1 MTRAMKD
8 SSVEWIGLLPN
19 NYKIMRCKYISEF
32 LNGYAFDS
40 NDLKTDFIYPVIR
53 IGDIKEGSIDTVN
66 CQGVNTNIGL
76 SKYQIKNNDILLAM
90 SGATVGKVGIAKN
103 TTNSYIN
110 QRVGIIRTRHAKF
123 LFYCLYTNPF
133 IEYIVLKAN
142 GSAQPNV
149 SGSVYGEFK
158 IPFPPL
164 DEQQKIVD
172 YLDKRCGE
180 IDTITAKIQE
190 QITTLEEYKKSVIS
204 EAVTK
209 GLNSNAPMKD
219 SGIEWI
225 GQIPANWEIDKFK
238 YHLQRKEV
246 KNKPEL
252 QVLSLYRE
260 LGVVPK
266 DSRDDNHNVT
276 SEDTSKYKYVKAGY
290 FVVNKMKA
298 WQGSVAVS
306 DYEGIVSPA
315 YYVYEFSD
323 NKFYKRYFHYL
334 LRGCYKDEFMRVSG
348 GIRVGQWD
356 LPADKLENM
365 LVLIPSPTEQQE
377 IADYLDSQC
386 SQVEEAISD
395 KLKQIET
402 IEKYKKTLIYEYVT
416 GKKEVA

>member
-1 MTRAMKD
+1 MSRAMKD
-8 SSVEWIGLLPN
+8 SGIEWIGQIPK
-19 NYKIMRCKYISEF
+19 NYNVMRCKYISKF

-40 NDLKTDFIYPVIR
+40 SDLKVDFTYSVIR
-53 IGDIKEGSIDTVN
+53 IGDIKDGGIDTIN
-66 CQGVNTNIGL
+66 CQGINNNAGL
-76 SKYQIKNNDILLAM
+76 SKYQIKENDILLAM
-90 SGATVGKVGIAKN
+90 SGATVGKVGIVKN
-103 TTNSYIN
+103 IEQSYIN
-110 QRVGIIRTRHAKF
+110 QRVGIIRANQAKF
-123 LFYCLYTNPF
+123 LFYCLYTKQF
-133 IEYIVLKAN
+133 IEYIILKAN

-149 SGSVYGEFK
+149 SGGMYGEYK
-158 IPFPPL
+158 IPFPSI
-164 DEQQKIVD
+164 DEQNKIAA
-172 YLDKRCGE
+172 YLDKKCGE
-180 IDTITAKIQE
+180 IDAITAKIQE

-209 GLNSNAPMKD
+209 GLNPNALMKD

-225 GQIPANWEIDKFK
+225 GQIPVNWEVDKFK

-260 LGVVPK
+260 LGIIPK

-276 SEDTSKYKYVKAGY
+276 SEDTSKYKYVKIGC
-290 FVVNKMKA
+290 FIVNKMKA
-298 WQGSVAVS
+298 WQGSVGVS

-323 NKFYKRYFHYL
+323 NKFNNRYFHYL

-356 LPADKLENM
+356 LPADKLENI
-365 LVLIPSPTEQQE
+365 LVVIPSPTEQQE

-386 SQVEEAISD
+386 FQVEEAIAD
-395 KLKQIET
+395 KQKQIET
-402 IEKYKKTLIYEYVT
+402 LEEYKKTLIYEYVT
-416 GKKEVA
+416 GKKEVS

>member
-40 NDLKTDFIYPVIR
+40 NDLKTDFMYPVIR

-402 IEKYKKTLIYEYVT
+402 IEEYKKTLIYEYVT